1 MKKQIRMITYL
12 PYYHLDATFLTEEL
26 LKFWKQQ
33 LYTRLLFLSIIIK
46 AITPIFEN
54 ERTGGAI
61 ENKSE
66 TFMRMISVNRTER
79 RKRNMKRKLM
89 VWTVAVCICA
99 GLTGNT
105 GTVNVFASEGDLDAV
120 RIGALKGPTAM
131 GMAQLLDADGYD
143 FTIAAS
149 PDEIVPMV
157 VQDKLDIAA
166 VPANLAATLYQKT
179 DKDVS
184 VLAVNTLGVLY
195 LVENGDS
202 VKSVEDLKG
211 KTIYASG
218 KGATP
223 EYALNSVLKAD
234 GIDPEKDVTIE
245 YKSEHAEVVSAL
257 VQDQTAVG
265 LLPQPFVTTALMK
278 NDKLKVALDLNK
290 LWEDSMDDESKLVT
304 GVVIANNEFVHDHA
318 DKVNDFMDAYKES
331 VDFINSDTEAAA
343 QIIGDH
349 DIIAKEVAQKAIPD
363 CSIVFIEGDEMKT
376 MLSGYLATLDD
387 QNPEIIG
394 GQLPDDAFYYKR

>member
-1 MKKQIRMITYL
+1 MKK
-12 PYYHLDATFLTEEL
+12 
-26 LKFWKQQ
+26 
-33 LYTRLLFLSIIIK
+33 
-46 AITPIFEN
+46 
-54 ERTGGAI
+54 
-61 ENKSE
+61 
-66 TFMRMISVNRTER
+66 
-79 RKRNMKRKLM
+79 KLM
-89 VWTVAVCICA
+89 VWTMSLCVCA
-99 GLTGNT
+99 GLAGGTGVVSVWAAEDNT
-105 GTVNVFASEGDLDAV
+105 SAEDTQSDAVQETGEESGEETADPDAV
-120 RIGALKGPTAM
+120 RVGALKGPTAM

-157 VQDKLDIAA
+157 VQGNLDIAA

-179 DKDVS
+179 EKDVS

-195 LVENGDS
+195 IVENGDS

-223 EYALNSVLKAD
+223 EYALDSVLEAS

-257 VQDQTAVG
+257 AQDQTAVG

-278 NDKLKVALDLNK
+278 NDKLKVALDLNE
-290 LWEDSMDDESKLVT
+290 LWEASMNDDSRLVT
-304 GVVIANNEFVHDHA
+304 GVVIAKNEFIKDHA
-318 DKVNDFMDAYKES
+318 DRVDAFMDAYKES
-331 VDFINSDTEAAA
+331 VDFVNSDTEAAA

-349 DIIAKEVAQKAIPD
+349 DIIPKEVAQKAIPD
-363 CSIVFIEGDEMKT
+363 CSIVFIEGDDMKT
-376 MLSGYLATLDD
+376 MLSGYLTTLND
-387 QNPEIIG
+387 QNPQIIG
-394 GQLPDDAFYYKR
+394 GQLPDDGFYYKR

>member
-1 MKKQIRMITYL
+1 MSL
-12 PYYHLDATFLTEEL
+12 C
-26 LKFWKQQ
+26 
-33 LYTRLLFLSIIIK
+33 
-46 AITPIFEN
+46 
-54 ERTGGAI
+54 
-61 ENKSE
+61 
-66 TFMRMISVNRTER
+66 V
-79 RKRNMKRKLM
+79 
-89 VWTVAVCICA
+89 CA
-99 GLTGNT
+99 GLAGGTGAVSVWAAEDNT
-105 GTVNVFASEGDLDAV
+105 SAEDTQSDAVQETGEESGEETADPDAV
-120 RIGALKGPTAM
+120 RVGALKGPTAM

-157 VQDKLDIAA
+157 VQGNLDIAA

-179 DKDVS
+179 EKDVS

-195 LVENGDS
+195 IVENGDS

-223 EYALNSVLKAD
+223 EYALDSVLEAS

-257 VQDQTAVG
+257 AQDQTAVG

-278 NDKLKVALDLNK
+278 NDKLKVALDLNE
-290 LWEDSMDDESKLVT
+290 LWEASMNDDSRLVT
-304 GVVIANNEFVHDHA
+304 GVVIAKNEFIKDHA
-318 DKVNDFMDAYKES
+318 DQVDAFMDAYKES
-331 VDFINSDTEAAA
+331 VDFVNSDTEAAA

-349 DIIAKEVAQKAIPD
+349 DIIPKEVAQKAIPD
-363 CSIVFIEGDEMKT
+363 CSIVFIEGDDMKT
-376 MLSGYLATLDD
+376 MLSGYLTTLND
-387 QNPEIIG
+387 QNPQIIG
-394 GQLPDDAFYYKR
+394 GQLPDDGFYYKQKIYRDSHTGSAFLDCSLADCQYVAWTGDLACISCFCYPETF

>member
-1 MKKQIRMITYL
+1 
-12 PYYHLDATFLTEEL
+12 
-26 LKFWKQQ
+26 
-33 LYTRLLFLSIIIK
+33 
-46 AITPIFEN
+46 
-54 ERTGGAI
+54 
-61 ENKSE
+61 
-66 TFMRMISVNRTER
+66 
-79 RKRNMKRKLM
+79 MKRKLM
-89 VWTVAVCICA
+89 ICAMALCICA

-105 GTVNVFASEGDLDAV
+105 GEVCVWASEGSSSDAV

-131 GMAQLLDADGYD
+131 GMAQLLDEDGYD

-202 VKSVEDLKG
+202 VKSVKDLKG

-223 EYALNSVLKAD
+223 EYALNSVLKAN
-234 GIDPEKDVTIE
+234 GIDPEKDVTVE
-245 YKSEHAEVVSAL
+245 FKSEHAEVVSAL

-278 NDKLKVALDLNK
+278 TI
-290 LWEDSMDDESKLVT
+290 S
-304 GVVIANNEFVHDHA
+304 
-318 DKVNDFMDAYKES
+318 
-331 VDFINSDTEAAA
+331 
-343 QIIGDH
+343 
-349 DIIAKEVAQKAIPD
+349 
-363 CSIVFIEGDEMKT
+363 
-376 MLSGYLATLDD
+376 
-387 QNPEIIG
+387 
-394 GQLPDDAFYYKR
+394 

>member
-1 MKKQIRMITYL
+1 MK
-12 PYYHLDATFLTEEL
+12 
-26 LKFWKQQ
+26 
-33 LYTRLLFLSIIIK
+33 
-46 AITPIFEN
+46 
-54 ERTGGAI
+54 
-61 ENKSE
+61 
-66 TFMRMISVNRTER
+66 
-79 RKRNMKRKLM
+79 
-89 VWTVAVCICA
+89 
-99 GLTGNT
+99 
-105 GTVNVFASEGDLDAV
+105 
-120 RIGALKGPTAM
+120 
-131 GMAQLLDADGYD
+131 DGYD

-223 EYALNSVLKAD
+223 EYALNSVLKAN
-234 GIDPEKDVTIE
+234 GIDPEKDVTVE
-245 YKSEHAEVVSAL
+245 FKSEHAEVVSAL

-290 LWEDSMDDESKLVT
+290 LWEDSMDDGSKLVT
-304 GVVIANNEFVHDHA
+304 GVVIANNEFVQDHA
-318 DKVNDFMDAYKES
+318 DKVNDFMDAYKAS
-331 VDFINSDTEAAA
+331 VDFVNSDTEAAA

>member
-1 MKKQIRMITYL
+1 
-12 PYYHLDATFLTEEL
+12 
-26 LKFWKQQ
+26 
-33 LYTRLLFLSIIIK
+33 
-46 AITPIFEN
+46 
-54 ERTGGAI
+54 
-61 ENKSE
+61 
-66 TFMRMISVNRTER
+66 
-79 RKRNMKRKLM
+79 MKRKLM
-89 VWTVAVCICA
+89 ICAMALCICA
-99 GLTGNT
+99 GLAGNT
-105 GTVNVFASEGDLDAV
+105 GAVSVWASEESSSDAV
-120 RIGALKGPTAM
+120 RIGVLKGPTAM
-131 GMAQLLDADGYD
+131 GMAQLLDEDGYD

-149 PDEIVPMV
+149 PAEIVPMV
-157 VQDKLDIAA
+157 VEDKLDIAA

-223 EYALNSVLKAD
+223 EYALNSVLKAN
-234 GIDPEKDVTIE
+234 GIDPEKDVTVE
-245 YKSEHAEVVSAL
+245 FKSEHAEVVSAL

-290 LWEDSMDDESKLVT
+290 LWEDSMDDGSKLVT
-304 GVVIANNEFVHDHA
+304 GVVIANNEFVQDHA

-331 VDFINSDTEAAA
+331 VDFVNSDTEAAA

-376 MLSGYLATLDD
+376 MLSGYLATLDN

>member
-1 MKKQIRMITYL
+1 M
-12 PYYHLDATFLTEEL
+12 DATFLIEEL

-54 ERTGGAI
+54 ERTEGAI

-89 VWTVAVCICA
+89 VWTVAVCMCA

-105 GTVNVFASEGDLDAV
+105 GTVNVFASEGDSDIV

-223 EYALNSVLKAD
+223 EYALNSVLKAN
-234 GIDPEKDVTIE
+234 GIDPEKDVTVE

-290 LWEDSMDDESKLVT
+290 LWEDSMDDGSKLVT
-304 GVVIANNEFVHDHA
+304 GVVIANNEFVQDHA
-318 DKVNDFMDAYKES
+318 DKVNDFMDVYKES
-331 VDFINSDTEAAA
+331 VDFVNSDTESAA

-349 DIIAKEVAQKAIPD
+349 DIITKEVAQKAIPD

-376 MLSGYLATLDD
+376 MLSGYLATLDE

>member
-1 MKKQIRMITYL
+1 MIFKFLNKERM
-12 PYYHLDATFLTEEL
+12 
-26 LKFWKQQ
+26 
-33 LYTRLLFLSIIIK
+33 LSK
-46 AITPIFEN
+46 
-54 ERTGGAI
+54 
-61 ENKSE
+61 
-66 TFMRMISVNRTER
+66 
-79 RKRNMKRKLM
+79 MKRKLM
-89 VWTVAVCICA
+89 ICAMALCICA
-99 GLTGNT
+99 GLAGNT
-105 GTVNVFASEGDLDAV
+105 GAVSVWASEGSSSDAV
-120 RIGALKGPTAM
+120 RIGVLKGPTAM
-131 GMAQLLDADGYD
+131 GMAQLLDEDGYD

-195 LVENGDS
+195 IVENGDS

-223 EYALNSVLKAD
+223 EYALNSVLKAN
-234 GIDPEKDVTIE
+234 GIDPEKDVTVE

-278 NDKLKVALDLNK
+278 NDKLKVALNLNK
-290 LWEDSMDDESKLVT
+290 LWEDSMDDGSKLVT
-304 GVVIANNEFVHDHA
+304 GVVIANNEFVQDHA

-331 VDFINSDTEAAA
+331 VDFVNSDTEAAA

>member
-1 MKKQIRMITYL
+1 MRSWLSVLITDAESKKVFDIPIAPSLYSLSNKMDNSLLAVRDINHKYIVVERM
-12 PYYHLDATFLTEEL
+12 
-26 LKFWKQQ
+26 
-33 LYTRLLFLSIIIK
+33 LSK
-46 AITPIFEN
+46 
-54 ERTGGAI
+54 
-61 ENKSE
+61 
-66 TFMRMISVNRTER
+66 
-79 RKRNMKRKLM
+79 MKRKLM
-89 VWTVAVCICA
+89 ICAMALCICA
-99 GLTGNT
+99 GLAGNT
-105 GTVNVFASEGDLDAV
+105 GEVSVWASEGSSSDAV

-131 GMAQLLDADGYD
+131 GMAQLLDEDGYD

-223 EYALNSVLKAD
+223 EYALNSVLKAN
-234 GIDPEKDVTIE
+234 GSDPEKDVTVE
-245 YKSEHAEVVSAL
+245 FKSEHAEVVSAL

-290 LWEDSMDDESKLVT
+290 LWEDSMDDGSKLVT
-304 GVVIANNEFVHDHA
+304 GVVIANNEFVQDHA

-331 VDFINSDTEAAA
+331 VDFVNSDTEAAA

>member
-1 MKKQIRMITYL
+1 
-12 PYYHLDATFLTEEL
+12 
-26 LKFWKQQ
+26 
-33 LYTRLLFLSIIIK
+33 
-46 AITPIFEN
+46 
-54 ERTGGAI
+54 
-61 ENKSE
+61 
-66 TFMRMISVNRTER
+66 
-79 RKRNMKRKLM
+79 MKRKLM
-89 VWTVAVCICA
+89 ICAMALCICA

-105 GTVNVFASEGDLDAV
+105 GEVSVWASEGSSSDAV

-131 GMAQLLDADGYD
+131 GMAQLLDEDGYD

-223 EYALNSVLKAD
+223 EYALNSV
-234 GIDPEKDVTIE
+234 
-245 YKSEHAEVVSAL
+245 HA
-257 VQDQTAVG
+257 
-265 LLPQPFVTTALMK
+265 
-278 NDKLKVALDLNK
+278 
-290 LWEDSMDDESKLVT
+290 
-304 GVVIANNEFVHDHA
+304 ANE
-318 DKVNDFMDAYKES
+318 
-331 VDFINSDTEAAA
+331 
-343 QIIGDH
+343 
-349 DIIAKEVAQKAIPD
+349 
-363 CSIVFIEGDEMKT
+363 
-376 MLSGYLATLDD
+376 LSPVRCPGRRS
-387 QNPEIIG
+387 G
-394 GQLPDDAFYYKR
+394 RGRR

>member
-1 MKKQIRMITYL
+1 
-12 PYYHLDATFLTEEL
+12 
-26 LKFWKQQ
+26 
-33 LYTRLLFLSIIIK
+33 
-46 AITPIFEN
+46 
-54 ERTGGAI
+54 
-61 ENKSE
+61 
-66 TFMRMISVNRTER
+66 
-79 RKRNMKRKLM
+79 MKRKLM
-89 VWTVAVCICA
+89 ICAMALCICA
-99 GLTGNT
+99 GLAGNT
-105 GTVNVFASEGDLDAV
+105 GEVSVWASEGSSSDAV

-131 GMAQLLDADGYD
+131 GMAQLLDEDGYD

-223 EYALNSVLKAD
+223 EYALNSVLKAN
-234 GIDPEKDVTIE
+234 GIDPEKDVTVE
-245 YKSEHAEVVSAL
+245 FKSEHAEVVSAL

-290 LWEDSMDDESKLVT
+290 LWEDSMDDGSKLVT
-304 GVVIANNEFVHDHA
+304 GVVIANNELIQDHA

-331 VDFINSDTEAAA
+331 VDFVNSDTEAAA